1 MEKNKTG
8 KYFKYAIGEIV
19 LVVIGIL
26 IALQIN
32 NWNEN
37 RKLDSTRE
45 NYHRQLLVDLE
56 TDKNY
61 AERMIST
68 LDSSISKYN
77 DYRETY
83 TKSNISFSKAFE
95 NIGENSFATINLEFK
110 TRTIKSLI
118 STGDIKLLEHKL
130 RDKLTM
136 YSGSIAQAVNLSIAN
151 NEDSNNML
159 QFAMMHGG
167 DALVKFQGQPDIM
180 NALAMKNR
188 MPEIFLETEAYLTWK
203 IFGENVTI
211 QLFNEII
218 KEADIIIELIS
229 NDLEEK

>member
-1 MEKNKTG
+1 
-8 KYFKYAIGEIV
+8 
-19 LVVIGIL
+19 
-26 IALQIN
+26 
-32 NWNEN
+32 
-37 RKLDSTRE
+37 
-45 NYHRQLLVDLE
+45 
-56 TDKNY
+56 
-61 AERMIST
+61 
-68 LDSSISKYN
+68 
-77 DYRETY
+77 
-83 TKSNISFSKAFE
+83 
-95 NIGENSFATINLEFK
+95 
-110 TRTIKSLI
+110 
-118 STGDIKLLEHKL
+118 
-130 RDKLTM
+130 M

-229 NDLEEK
+229 NDLEVK